1 MAEFQDAQRKLSQ
14 TRAARDEAVRALF
27 LAEEQLKQV
36 ASEMEALGRWASP
49 DNAQSLE
56 QRQALEAR
64 KSRLEN
70 LEKERQQRLDAIKG
84 ELADITGIFR
94 DTWSDPRQQ
103 MEKMDDSIPIMLFP
117 LRLETRFKILDAGGA
132 DGAAGRAQQLWV
144 RIYPDE
150 CLVDTFE
157 ATLSQTELHSA
168 TIFWR
173 EYFHAA

>member
-14 TRAARDEAVRALF
+14 TRAARDEAARALF
-27 LAEEQLKQV
+27 LAGEQLKQV

-84 ELADITGIFR
+84 ELADITGLFQ
-94 DTWSDPRQQ
+94 DTWSDPRRQ
-103 MEKMDDSIPIMLFP
+103 MEKMDDGIPIMLFP
-117 LRLETRFKILDAGGA
+117 LRLETRFKALDAGGA

-157 ATLSQTELHSA
+157 ETLSQTE
-168 TIFWR
+168 
-173 EYFHAA
+173 